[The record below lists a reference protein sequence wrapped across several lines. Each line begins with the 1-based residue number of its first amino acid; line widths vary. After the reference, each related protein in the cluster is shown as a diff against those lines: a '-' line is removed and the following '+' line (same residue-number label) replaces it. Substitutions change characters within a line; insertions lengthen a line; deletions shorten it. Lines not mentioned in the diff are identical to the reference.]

1 MLIFSQDDM
10 NLTEELKAPL
20 RKKSTK
26 EKRDLLQMQFK
37 GTIRVTAYFVKTS
50 MSLCLVNLVQ
60 AVEENLSNV
69 LMEALNLQPV
79 LLCESDSVL
88 FWPSFN
94 FLDTTCCQLE
104 GFA

>member
-37 GTIRVTAYFVKTS
+37 GTIRVSAYFKKNIYE
-50 MSLCLVNLVQ
+50 SLPSQ
-60 AVEENLSNV
+60 LSSSGRR
-69 LMEALNLQPV
+69 EF
-79 LLCESDSVL
+79 E
-88 FWPSFN
+88 
-94 FLDTTCCQLE
+94 
-104 GFA
+104 